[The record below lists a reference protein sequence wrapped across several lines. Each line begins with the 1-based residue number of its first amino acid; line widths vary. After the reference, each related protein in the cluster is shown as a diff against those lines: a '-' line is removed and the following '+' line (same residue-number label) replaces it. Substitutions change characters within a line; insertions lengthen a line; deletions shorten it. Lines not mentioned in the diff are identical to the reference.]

1 MIRLLS
7 ILAAGWLLSACSS
20 TPSAATPKEP
30 VELGDPSDDVDPK
43 AIGEAVR
50 GSSARF
56 QRCYEV
62 ARERNPSLSGRIE
75 VRFLINSDGSV
86 GQAMAAETDL
96 PPQVAD
102 CVVNTFYSLS
112 LPQQKGAVVA
122 QYPMYFQPS

>member
-7 ILAAGWLLSACSS
+7 ILAAGWLWSACSS
-20 TPSAATPKEP
+20 TPSAATPKKP

-43 AIGEAVR
+43 AIGEAV
-50 GSSARF
+50 
-56 QRCYEV
+56 RCYEV

-112 LPQQKGAVVA
+112 LPQQDGAVVA